1 MADPKAQEGASAP
14 IPQNS
19 LSGADAG
26 DPSVVT
32 SRTSHGPADGVA
44 LCLSGGGSRAM
55 LFHAGAILRL
65 AETGMLARVRQVSSV
80 SGGSITAGVLARA
93 WPAGGSPD
101 PQVVRRGLIEPL
113 LDLSRKFVDIP
124 AFVTGTLIPGS
135 TPGQRFARA
144 LATHLYGNMT
154 LHDLPATPEFVFN
167 ATNLGTG
174 ALWRFSREF
183 VGDWLVG
190 GGPRDSL
197 RVADAVAASCAFPPF
212 FAPFRLH
219 FPATAPWP
227 ESGRLGT
234 PAYRERVDLG
244 DGGIYD
250 NLGLETAWKSYR
262 TVLVSD
268 GGGAY
273 NPTPRPPSDPVRL
286 TLRMTQTIDHQVR
299 SLRRRQI
306 IGGFAA
312 KPPSRLGTFWGIGT
326 PIADYD
332 VPLPIPVDQRRAD
345 ALAAVGTHMRGLD
358 PAVARRLV
366 NWGYLVSDA
375 ALRRYVLRPTEPP
388 PPVLPFPAQPLG

>member
-1 MADPKAQEGASAP
+1 
-14 IPQNS
+14 
-19 LSGADAG
+19 
-26 DPSVVT
+26 
-32 SRTSHGPADGVA
+32 
-44 LCLSGGGSRAM
+44 
-55 LFHAGAILRL
+55 
-65 AETGMLARVRQVSSV
+65 
-80 SGGSITAGVLARA
+80 
-93 WPAGGSPD
+93 
-101 PQVVRRGLIEPL
+101 
-113 LDLSRKFVDIP
+113 
-124 AFVTGTLIPGS
+124 
-135 TPGQRFARA
+135 
-144 LATHLYGNMT
+144 MT